1 MEQITEKYYFQPGD
15 VVTLKQELPNK
26 PVMMVV
32 GKKELMI
39 RKDNFFKG
47 IICRWFTKNGE
58 LQENV
63 FNTKDLILI

>member
-1 MEQITEKYYFQPGD
+1 MEEKNEKIYFQPGD
-15 VVTLKQELPNK
+15 LVTLKQDLPNK
-26 PVMMVV
+26 PTMMVV

-39 RKDNFFKG
+39 RENNFFKG
-47 IICRWFTKNGE
+47 IICRWFTANGE